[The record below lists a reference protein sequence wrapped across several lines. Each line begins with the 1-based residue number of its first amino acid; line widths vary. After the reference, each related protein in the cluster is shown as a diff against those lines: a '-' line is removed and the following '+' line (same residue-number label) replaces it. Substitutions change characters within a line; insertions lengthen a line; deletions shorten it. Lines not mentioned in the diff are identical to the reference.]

1 MKKVRF
7 LVIIAFVIICL
18 TGCGKNDAINT
29 DSKIV
34 AAKNQMLNNLNNYSY
49 DVKITTK
56 TGIVDVTTNMN
67 CKDDRINKIGY
78 CYTSIVGVE
87 TEEYI
92 DYANQVNYTKV
103 STLYGN
109 DGNNGKW
116 TKTKLKDNTSN
127 SWINLSDYI
136 FNLTE
141 ESKNGGTYYTGT
153 INSKKLASAMA
164 QADSNIDLNK
174 IVSDDIN
181 IEVFVNSSNY
191 IETMNYSIEIAGVK
205 ELVEIN
211 FKNYNT
217 SGTIEIPSEVK

>member
-78 CYTSIVGVE
+78 CYTSTVGVE

-92 DYANQVNYTKV
+92 DYANQVDYTKV

-191 IETMNYSIEIAGVK
+191 IETMNYSIEIMGIK